1 MKRKDFLKLSALAGL
16 ALVSGLSRAQANQAF
31 PEKITLDWGYY
42 SPHTLLIKEKG
53 WLEEA
58 FADAGT
64 SIAWVQS
71 RGSNNSL
78 EFLKVGATQFAGSA
92 SLSAFIAR
100 ANGVPLKVV
109 YIASWT
115 TGSQLIQVPKDSPL
129 QSIADLKGKRVAVT
143 KGTAPFFTLVRA
155 LDTVG
160 LKPSDIRVVHLQHP
174 EGFAALQQ
182 GQVDAFVGI
191 DPHTSLAELAGAR
204 TLFFEPA
211 WRSPSVFSSTE
222 AFIRQYPEAVK
233 RVLGVWQ
240 QSQAWILA
248 NPEEFAA
255 FVTAQTG
262 TDAAVTELSLAKREW
277 IDPIPDARTLD
288 DLQVQ
293 LALIEDEGILRPGV
307 DSAAVLG
314 GLLDPAP
321 ATALLGR

>member
-1 MKRKDFLKLSALAGL
+1 MNRKEFLKLSALATWAL
-16 ALVSGLSRAQANQAF
+16 ASGLSHAQGTAQF

-42 SPHTLLIKEKG
+42 SPHTLLIKDKG

-58 FADAGT
+58 FADVGT

-109 YIASWT
+109 YIASWGN
-115 TGSQLIQVPKDSPL
+115 GSQLIQVPKDSPL

-155 LDTVG
+155 LATVG
-160 LKPSDIRVVHLQHP
+160 LKPDDIKVVHLQHP

-222 AFIRQYPEAVK
+222 AFISQYPEAVK
-233 RVLGVWQ
+233 RVLAVWKRAQ
-240 QSQAWILA
+240 DWIVA
-248 NPEEFAA
+248 NPAEFAA

-262 TDAAVTELSLAKREW
+262 TDPAVTELSLAKRDLV
-277 IDPIPDARTLD
+277 DPIPDVRTLE

-293 LALIEDEGILRPGV
+293 LELIKDEGILRPGV
-307 DSAAVLG
+307 DTGAVLG
-314 GLLDPAP
+314 ALLDPAP